1 MFFLLGSLNL
11 STMKLFNLT
20 VPYILLCFP
29 FALSGQNFDR
39 VDIPVYQNN
48 KRLLLPYTGGLK
60 AGQFSN
66 IDLNQ
71 DGIKDLFVF
80 DRNGDQV
87 LPFIKTGLP
96 GSFEYRF
103 APEYVSV
110 FPEMRNW
117 ALLVDFNHDGVEDI
131 FCSSGVYPGS
141 MEVWKGKRDDIGRIT
156 FRRLTFGYGIPEIL
170 QFPISNGYTQIYVSS
185 IDLPA
190 VEDADGDGDIDI
202 ISFEADGSFA
212 SFYKNMSVE
221 ENLGIDSLKYERA
234 DICWGKFAEN
244 QFNEDITL
252 SSDAFSCASGFTSGG
267 NSGVRHSGSTL
278 SIFDNDGDGD
288 MDLLIGDL
296 ASSKLKRLYNG
307 GTKQTAHM
315 TSVELNFPAEDVSVN
330 LDVFLA
336 AYYVDVDGDNKRDL
350 IVTPNDINSG
360 ESENHVWLYKNTGSD
375 SAPVFKFIK
384 DDFLIDEMLFFNGG
398 SHPVFA
404 DVNGDGLLDLLVGT
418 NGILK
423 KGGSKTYRMILLINN
438 GTATAPS
445 YVVEDEDFLQFSQYG
460 EFTGRFAPAF
470 GDIDDDGDE
479 DLMVGDARGL
489 LYLAINKGGKNKPME
504 FEPPVYLYADISAGQ
519 NAKPQIIDLDND
531 GLKDLL
537 IGEKNNQL
545 NFFKNTGIIG
555 MPKFSSEPSIF
566 PNTDQAGKIFTAN
579 DFATQNGAPFF
590 IKSQGKLIM
599 LMGTEDADIFA
610 YDQIEGQ
617 IYSTFNVLYSKTGNI
632 IQGRKVTVAL
642 ADIDN
647 DGYYE
652 MAVGNERGGIV
663 FYNTIFKIDS
673 ISSIAVPDNIVPKI
687 ALFPNP
693 TYSTLYVKT
702 SDDSIALSLESIVG
716 NHIMTLEC
724 NQSNNLPP
732 LPAGLYLVKATTQS
746 VIATYKLI
754 ILSTD

>member
-1 MFFLLGSLNL
+1 
-11 STMKLFNLT
+11 MKIFNFT
-20 VPYILLCFP
+20 FP
-29 FALSGQNFDR
+29 FILFCLPMALAGQNFDR
-39 VDIPVYQNN
+39 IDIPVYQNN
-48 KRLLLPYTGGLK
+48 KQLLLPFTGGLK

-87 LPFIKTGLP
+87 LPFIKIGLP
-96 GSFEYRF
+96 GSLEYRF
-103 APEYVSV
+103 APEYISV

-117 ALLVDFNHDGVEDI
+117 ALLVDFNQDGVEDI

-141 MEVWKGKRDDIGRIT
+141 MEAWKGNRDSNG
-156 FRRLTFGYGIPEIL
+156 RLTFKRLTFNYGIPEIL

-190 VEDADGDGDIDI
+190 VADADGDGDMDI

-212 SFYKNMSVE
+212 SFYKNVSVE
-221 ENLGIDSLKYERA
+221 ENLGIDSLKYVRA

-244 QFNEDITL
+244 QFNEDINL
-252 SSDAFSCASGFTSGG
+252 SSDAFSCASGFTGGG
-267 NSGVRHSGSTL
+267 NSGVRHSGSSLTL
-278 SIFDNDGDGD
+278 FDSDGDGD
-288 MDLLIGDL
+288 MDLVIGDL
-296 ASSKLKRLYNG
+296 ASSKLKRLFNG

-315 TSVELNFPAEDVSVN
+315 TSLETNFPAEDIAVD

-375 SAPVFKFIK
+375 AAPTFKFIK

-404 DVNGDGLLDLLVGT
+404 DINGDGLQDMVVGT
-418 NGILK
+418 NGILQ
-423 KGGSKTYRMILLINN
+423 KGGSKKYRMILLLNN
-438 GTATAPS
+438 GTETAPS
-445 YVVEDEDFLQFSQYG
+445 YVVEDEDYLSFSQYG

-489 LYLAINKGGKNKPME
+489 LYLAINNAGKDKPMT

-519 NAKPQIIDLDND
+519 NAKPQIIDLDDD

-545 NFFKNTGIIG
+545 NFFKNIGTTG
-555 MPKFSSEPSIF
+555 MPKFSPEPSIF
-566 PNTDQAGKIFTAN
+566 PNTDQAGKIFTSN
-579 DFATQNGAPFF
+579 DFPTQNGAPFL
-590 IKSQGKLIM
+590 IRSQGKLIM
-599 LMGTEDADIFA
+599 LMGTEDADILA
-610 YDQIEGQ
+610 YDQIEGH
-617 IYSTFNVLYSKTGNI
+617 IYGTFNVLYSKTGNI
-632 IQGRKVTVAL
+632 NQGRKVTIAL
-642 ADIDN
+642 DDIDE
-647 DGYYE
+647 DGYFE

-663 FYNTIFKIDS
+663 FYNTIFKTDS
-673 ISSIAVPDNIVPKI
+673 ISSIGDAEHAAKNIE
-687 ALFPNP
+687 LYPNP
-693 TYSTLYVKT
+693 ASTSLFVKT
-702 SDDSIALSLESIVG
+702 IDDSMALSLESILG
-716 NHIMTLEC
+716 NHIMVLTA
-724 NQSNNLPP
+724 NQVNQLPP
-732 LPAGLYLVKATTQS
+732 LPSGMYLVKAKTISAIT
-746 VIATYKLI
+746 TYKI
-754 ILSTD
+754 IVTSN

>member
-1 MFFLLGSLNL
+1 MFFLLRSLNL
-11 STMKLFNLT
+11 SIMKIFNFT
-20 VPYILLCFP
+20 FP
-29 FALSGQNFDR
+29 FILFCLPMALAGQNFDKI
-39 VDIPVYQNN
+39 DIPVYQNN
-48 KRLLLPYTGGLK
+48 KQLLLPFTGGLK

-66 IDLNQ
+66 IDFNQ

-87 LPFIKTGLP
+87 LPFIKIGLP
-96 GSFEYRF
+96 GSLEYRF
-103 APEYVSV
+103 APEYISV

-117 ALLVDFNHDGVEDI
+117 ALLVDFNQDGVEDI

-141 MEVWKGKRDDIGRIT
+141 MEAWKGNRDSNG
-156 FRRLTFGYGIPEIL
+156 RLTFKRLTFNYGIPEIL

-190 VEDADGDGDIDI
+190 VADADGDGDMDI

-212 SFYKNMSVE
+212 SFYKNVSVE
-221 ENLGIDSLKYERA
+221 ENLGIDSLKYVRA

-244 QFNEDITL
+244 QFNEDINL
-252 SSDAFSCASGFTSGG
+252 SSDAFSCASGFTGGG
-267 NSGVRHSGSTL
+267 NSGVRHSGSSLTL
-278 SIFDNDGDGD
+278 FDSDGDGD
-288 MDLLIGDL
+288 MDLVIGDL
-296 ASSKLKRLYNG
+296 ASSKLKRLFNG

-315 TSVELNFPAEDVSVN
+315 TSLETNFPAEDIAVD

-375 SAPVFKFIK
+375 AAPTFKFIK

-404 DVNGDGLLDLLVGT
+404 DINGDGLQDMVVGT
-418 NGILK
+418 NGILQ
-423 KGGSKTYRMILLINN
+423 KGGSKKYRMILLLNN
-438 GTATAPS
+438 GTETAPL
-445 YVVEDEDFLQFSQYG
+445 YVVEDEDYLSFSQYG

-489 LYLAINKGGKNKPME
+489 LYLAINNAGKDKPMT

-519 NAKPQIIDLDND
+519 NAKPQIIDLDDD

-545 NFFKNTGIIG
+545 NFFKNIGTTG
-555 MPKFSSEPSIF
+555 MPKFSPEPSIF
-566 PNTDQAGKIFTAN
+566 PNTDQAGKIFTSN
-579 DFATQNGAPFF
+579 DFPTQNGAPFL
-590 IKSQGKLIM
+590 IRSQGKFIM
-599 LMGTEDADIFA
+599 LMGTEDADIIA
-610 YDQIEGQ
+610 YDQIEGN
-617 IYSTFNVLYSKTGNI
+617 IYNTFNLLYSKTGNI
-632 IQGRKVTVAL
+632 NQGRKVTVAL
-642 ADIDN
+642 ADIDH
-647 DGYYE
+647 DDYYE

-663 FYNTIFKIDS
+663 FYNTIFKADS
-673 ISSIAVPDNIVPKI
+673 VSSIGDAEHAAKNIE
-687 ALFPNP
+687 LYPNP
-693 TYSTLYVKT
+693 ASTSLFVKT
-702 SDDSIALSLESIVG
+702 NDDSMALSLESILG
-716 NHIMTLEC
+716 NHIMVLTA
-724 NQSNNLPP
+724 NQVNQLPP
-732 LPAGLYLVKATTQS
+732 LPSGMYLVKAKTRSAIT
-746 VIATYKLI
+746 TYKI
-754 ILSTD
+754 IVTSN

>member
-1 MFFLLGSLNL
+1 MFFLLRSLNL
-11 STMKLFNLT
+11 SIMKIFNFT
-20 VPYILLCFP
+20 FP
-29 FALSGQNFDR
+29 FILFCLPMALAGQNFDKI
-39 VDIPVYQNN
+39 DIPVYQNN
-48 KRLLLPYTGGLK
+48 KQLLLPFTGGLK

-66 IDLNQ
+66 IDFNQ

-87 LPFIKTGLP
+87 LPFIKIGLP
-96 GSFEYRF
+96 GSLEYRF
-103 APEYVSV
+103 APEYISV

-117 ALLVDFNHDGVEDI
+117 ALLVDFNQDGVEDI

-141 MEVWKGKRDDIGRIT
+141 MEAWKGNRDSNG
-156 FRRLTFGYGIPEIL
+156 RLTFKRLTFNYGIPEIL

-190 VEDADGDGDIDI
+190 VADADGDGDMDI

-212 SFYKNMSVE
+212 SFYKNVSVE
-221 ENLGIDSLKYERA
+221 ENLGIDSLKYVRA

-244 QFNEDITL
+244 QFNEDINL
-252 SSDAFSCASGFTSGG
+252 SSDAFSCASGFTGGG
-267 NSGVRHSGSTL
+267 NSGVRHSGSSLTL
-278 SIFDNDGDGD
+278 FDSDGDGD
-288 MDLLIGDL
+288 MDLVIGDL
-296 ASSKLKRLYNG
+296 ASSKLKRLFNG

-315 TSVELNFPAEDVSVN
+315 TSLETNFPAEDIAVD

-375 SAPVFKFIK
+375 AAPTFKFIK

-404 DVNGDGLLDLLVGT
+404 DINGDGLQDMVVGT
-418 NGILK
+418 NGILQ
-423 KGGSKTYRMILLINN
+423 KGGSKKYRMILLLNN
-438 GTATAPS
+438 GTETAPS
-445 YVVEDEDFLQFSQYG
+445 YVVEDEDYLSFSQYG

-489 LYLAINKGGKNKPME
+489 LYLAINNAGKDKPMT

-519 NAKPQIIDLDND
+519 NAKPQIIDLDDD

-545 NFFKNTGIIG
+545 NFFKNIGTTG
-555 MPKFSSEPSIF
+555 MPKFSPEPSIF
-566 PNTDQAGKIFTAN
+566 PNTDQAGKIFTSN
-579 DFATQNGAPFF
+579 DFPTQNGAPFL
-590 IKSQGKLIM
+590 IRSQGKFIM
-599 LMGTEDADIFA
+599 LMGTEDADIIA
-610 YDQIEGQ
+610 YDQIEGN
-617 IYSTFNVLYSKTGNI
+617 IYNTFNLLYSKTGNI
-632 IQGRKVTVAL
+632 NQGRKVTVAL
-642 ADIDN
+642 ADIDH
-647 DGYYE
+647 DDYYE

-663 FYNTIFKIDS
+663 FYNTIFKTDS
-673 ISSIAVPDNIVPKI
+673 VSSIGDAEHAAKNIE
-687 ALFPNP
+687 LYPNP
-693 TYSTLYVKT
+693 ASTSLFVKT
-702 SDDSIALSLESIVG
+702 NDDSMALSLESILG
-716 NHIMTLEC
+716 NHIMVLTA
-724 NQSNNLPP
+724 NQVNQLPP
-732 LPAGLYLVKATTQS
+732 LPSGMYLVKAKTRSAIT
-746 VIATYKLI
+746 TYKI
-754 ILSTD
+754 IVTSN

>member
-1 MFFLLGSLNL
+1 MFFLLRSLNL
-11 STMKLFNLT
+11 SIMKIFNFT
-20 VPYILLCFP
+20 FP
-29 FALSGQNFDR
+29 FILFCLPMALAGQNFDR
-39 VDIPVYQNN
+39 IDIPVYQNN
-48 KRLLLPYTGGLK
+48 KQLLLPFTGGLK

-87 LPFIKTGLP
+87 LPFIKIGLP
-96 GSFEYRF
+96 GSLEYRF
-103 APEYVSV
+103 APEYISV

-117 ALLVDFNHDGVEDI
+117 ALLVDFNQDGVEDI

-141 MEVWKGKRDDIGRIT
+141 MEAWKGNRDSNG
-156 FRRLTFGYGIPEIL
+156 RLTFKRLTFNYGIPEIL

-190 VEDADGDGDIDI
+190 VADADGDGDMDI

-212 SFYKNMSVE
+212 SFYKNVSVE
-221 ENLGIDSLKYERA
+221 ENLGIDSLKYVRA

-244 QFNEDITL
+244 QFNEDINL
-252 SSDAFSCASGFTSGG
+252 SSDAFSCASGFTGGG
-267 NSGVRHSGSTL
+267 NSGVRHSGSSLTL
-278 SIFDNDGDGD
+278 FDSDGDGD
-288 MDLLIGDL
+288 MDLVIGDL
-296 ASSKLKRLYNG
+296 ASSKLKRLFNG

-315 TSVELNFPAEDVSVN
+315 TSLETNFPAEDIAVD

-375 SAPVFKFIK
+375 AAPTFKFIK

-404 DVNGDGLLDLLVGT
+404 DINGDGLQDMVVGT
-418 NGILK
+418 NGILQ
-423 KGGSKTYRMILLINN
+423 KGGSKKYRMILLLNN
-438 GTATAPS
+438 GTETAPS
-445 YVVEDEDFLQFSQYG
+445 YVVEDEDYLSFSQYG

-489 LYLAINKGGKNKPME
+489 LYLAINNAGKDKPMT

-519 NAKPQIIDLDND
+519 NAKPQIIDLDDD

-545 NFFKNTGIIG
+545 NFFKNIGTTG
-555 MPKFSSEPSIF
+555 MPKFSPEPSIF
-566 PNTDQAGKIFTAN
+566 PNTDQAGKIFTSN
-579 DFATQNGAPFF
+579 DFPTQNGAPFL
-590 IKSQGKLIM
+590 IRSQGKLIM
-599 LMGTEDADIFA
+599 LMGTEDADILA
-610 YDQIEGQ
+610 YDQIEGH
-617 IYSTFNVLYSKTGNI
+617 IYGTFNVLYSKTGNI
-632 IQGRKVTVAL
+632 NQGRKVTIAL
-642 ADIDN
+642 DDIDE
-647 DGYYE
+647 DGYFE

-663 FYNTIFKIDS
+663 FYNTIFKTDS
-673 ISSIAVPDNIVPKI
+673 ISSIGDAEHAAKNIE
-687 ALFPNP
+687 LYPNP
-693 TYSTLYVKT
+693 ASTSLFVKT
-702 SDDSIALSLESIVG
+702 IDDSMALSLESILG
-716 NHIMTLEC
+716 NHIMVLTA
-724 NQSNNLPP
+724 NQVNQLPP
-732 LPAGLYLVKATTQS
+732 LPSGMYLVKAKTISAIT
-746 VIATYKLI
+746 TYKI
-754 ILSTD
+754 IVTSN